1 MKGRMKV
8 QYLIPIL
15 TMSRNRLREIRDDH
29 DTTQMIQFVEI
40 GHHFISIYLDHDE
53 SMRFTI

>member
-1 MKGRMKV
+1 
-8 QYLIPIL
+8 
-15 TMSRNRLREIRDDH
+15 LRQIRDDH

-53 SMRFTI
+53 SLETIKTTHNFDKFINIFHFKQFTI